1 MKRVIQYTVRAL
13 TFSLIFL
20 MFGLVFG
27 LSAANAAAPTLKPAI
42 ATLGYFIGDW
52 ECSGK
57 FDSSGKT
64 IEAHQ
69 SFTPDLDGAWIA
81 FRHDDKPPFSYH
93 ALAEWGWDDKQKKF
107 VMTTQDSAG
116 GVRLFYSNG
125 WDADKI
131 QWDGDTI
138 NSASTPTQR
147 FTFEKVDDRHF
158 RVSYFV
164 FKNGAWARVDSSTCS
179 QQ

>member
-1 MKRVIQYTVRAL
+1 MKRVKQYTVRAL
-13 TFSLIFL
+13 TFPVIFL
-20 MFGLVFG
+20 LFSSSGA
-27 LSAANAAAPTLKPAI
+27 SAATPELKPSI
-42 ATLGYFIGDW
+42 AKLAYFIGDW

-64 IEAHQ
+64 IDAHQ

-81 FRHDDKPPFSYH
+81 FRHDDKPPFGYH

-125 WDADKI
+125 WDGDKI
-131 QWDGDTI
+131 LWDGDAI
-138 NSASTPTQR
+138 SSAATPTQR
-147 FTFEKVDDRHF
+147 FTFDKVDDRHF

-164 FKNGAWARVDSSTCS
+164 LKNGAWARVDASTCS